1 MHINSCYL
9 CTQLVHQTFYPLV
22 QYLIIHNV
30 SSDQSPI
37 TVNRT
42 NVTLYGVQP
51 GETYTVEINPYF
63 LTEKGESTNFFFSY
77 AVFFSEAATT
87 MCTITTTPT
96 TNTPIQSDTSKYS
109 ETGWL
114 ASVSHNYDLSFTI
127 PFSPYSVFS
136 SVNSIMDSGD
146 DSSTLGAAD
155 GGCGY
160 YCYILCLQER

>member
-1 MHINSCYL
+1 MLSLYTVSASNILSIGPVSDHTQCKFRPVSNNS
-9 CTQLVHQTFYPLV
+9 QQ
-22 QYLIIHNV
+22 
-30 SSDQSPI
+30 DQCD
-37 TVNRT
+37 TVWSTTRRNI
-42 NVTLYGVQP
+42 
-51 GETYTVEINPYF
+51 YTVEINPYF